1 VADLEKD
8 RMKLEKYLNGIK
20 EMTTLPGAVYIVD
33 TKKEH
38 IAVQEAK
45 RLEIPVIAILDTNC
59 DPEDADLIIPGND
72 DALRTIKLITNRIAE
87 AAVEGLQL
95 RAKKQPPAGTAAALP
110 EPSLS
115 AIPIASPTGEPV
127 EGIVEADNVH

>member
-1 VADLEKD
+1 
-8 RMKLEKYLNGIK
+8 
-20 EMTTLPGAVYIVD
+20 MTTLPGAVYIVD

-72 DALRTIKLITNRIAE
+72 DALRTIKLITTRIAE
-87 AAVEGLQL
+87 AAIEGLQL
-95 RAKKQPPAGTAAALP
+95 RAKKHPQAETAAAAAFP
-110 EPSLS
+110 EAGLS
-115 AIPIASPTGEPV
+115 AIPIAPPAGESV
-127 EGIVEADNVH
+127 GGIVEADNVH